1 MEAET
6 HLSDLKSK
14 IIANED
20 VLSRTTITSPIDGT
34 IVGLSLHTVGG
45 VVSPGKPI
53 LEIIPADSKLLV
65 IAQVNTTDI
74 DKVKVGLLAEVKFS
88 AFNLRQVLIIEGRV
102 IHVSADSF
110 VDEVSHAPYYEAKI
124 EVTKEGMERLKENG
138 FVLVAGM
145 PAEVM
150 IQIGDRTALSYLVKP
165 FREMLGRG
173 FNEE

>member
-1 MEAET
+1 M
-6 HLSDLKSK
+6 
-14 IIANED
+14 
-20 VLSRTTITSPIDGT
+20 
-34 IVGLSLHTVGG
+34 
-45 VVSPGKPI
+45 
-53 LEIIPADSKLLV
+53 
-65 IAQVNTTDI
+65 
-74 DKVKVGLLAEVKFS
+74 
-88 AFNLRQVLIIEGRV
+88 
-102 IHVSADSF
+102 SADSF